1 MGFPGGS
8 VVKSPL
14 ASARDSS
21 SIPVSGR
28 SSGEENG
35 YTLQYL
41 CLGNPMDRGAWQAVV
56 HGVSKSQT

>member
-14 ASARDSS
+14 ASARDSGP
-21 SIPVSGR
+21 IPVSGS

-35 YTLQYL
+35 YTFQYL
-41 CLGNPMDRGAWQAVV
+41 CLGNPTDRGAWQAVA